1 MRYRPVTLLWSRSTE
16 RGWRDSGGSAIETVA
31 MQSTKTTAIPKVI
44 AQEAYKEYAD
54 QGHGAQSF
62 DRLHE
67 RGGFGDTELILLLFE
82 RIQRLGH
89 SAGGNKVK

>member
-1 MRYRPVTLLWSRSTE
+1 VTLFWSRSAE
-16 RGWRDSGGSAIETVA
+16 RGWRDSGGSPIESVA
-31 MQSTKTTAIPKVI
+31 MQSTKTTDIPKVI

-67 RGGFGDTELILLLFE
+67 RGGFGDTEIILLLFE
-82 RIQRLGH
+82 RIQRLSHTQEGQ
-89 SAGGNKVK
+89 SK